1 MKITVP
7 RLAKSLAISLALS
20 LSLASPDVFAD
31 ITIGVTL
38 PLTGPTAGL
47 GIPVKKGLAL
57 WPTTIGGEKINM
69 IVLDDGGD
77 ATQGVKNARRF
88 VDEDHVDIII
98 GSVATPVGVAIA
110 DVASQA
116 HTVQLALSPVDLPEG
131 KGEWTFRLAHS
142 TAVMANALVAH
153 MQKHGVKTLGFI
165 GYTDA
170 YGESWL
176 RDISKQASAAGIT
189 MVDTERFARA
199 DTSVA
204 GQALKLT
211 VANPDAI
218 LVVASGSGAAMPEIA
233 LSERGYK
240 GVVYQTHAAASHDL
254 MRVGGKDVEGAL
266 VVSGPAVVAEQL
278 PASNPSKPMA
288 MEFVTQYEKAY
299 GPDSRNQ
306 FAGHIYDT
314 LLLLNAIVP
323 QALKKAQPGTAQFRA
338 ALKDAIEHDPPL
350 AASQGVLTYSPT
362 DHYGFPP
369 DTGVILKVVNGEF
382 QLQPK

>member
-1 MKITVP
+1 MKLTAP
-7 RLAKSLAISLALS
+7 LLALCMAFS
-20 LSLASPDVFAD
+20 LGVASNNAFAD
-31 ITIGVTL
+31 ITIGVSL
-38 PLTGPTAGL
+38 PLTGPTAAL

-57 WPTTIGGEKINM
+57 WPSSIGGEKVNM

-77 ATQGVKNARRF
+77 PTQGVKNARRF

-110 DVASQA
+110 DVASQS

-131 KGEWTFRLAHS
+131 RGEWTFRLAHS
-142 TAVMANALVAH
+142 TAVMANAVIAH

-176 RDISKQASAAGIT
+176 KDISRLAAAANINV
-189 MVDTERFARA
+189 VDVERFARA
-199 DTSVA
+199 DTTVA
-204 GQALKLT
+204 GQTLKLT

-233 LSERGYK
+233 LVDRGYK
-240 GVVYQTHAAASHDL
+240 GVVYQTHAAASHEL

-278 PASNPSKPMA
+278 PAANPSKQMA
-288 MEFVTQYEKAY
+288 MAYVDQYEKAN
-299 GPDSRNQ
+299 GPGSRNQ
-306 FAGHIYDT
+306 FSAHIYDT
-314 LLLLNAIVP
+314 LLLLNVIVP

-338 ALKDAIEHDPPL
+338 ALKDVIEHDPPL
-350 AASQGVLTYSPT
+350 AVSQGVLSYSPS
-362 DHYGFPP
+362 DHYGFAP

>member
-57 WPTTIGGEKINM
+57 WPTTIGGEKINL

>member
-1 MKITVP
+1 M
-7 RLAKSLAISLALS
+7 RLSIPLLALTS
-20 LSLASPDVFAD
+20 ALLLTAAPGRVLAD

-38 PLTGPTAGL
+38 PLTGPAAGL

-57 WPTTIGGEKINM
+57 WPTTIGGEKINL
-69 IVLDDGGD
+69 IVLDDASD

-110 DVASQA
+110 DVASQS

-131 KGEWTFRLAHS
+131 KGDWTFRLAHS
-142 TAVMANALVAH
+142 TAVMANALVYH
-153 MQKHGVKTLGFI
+153 MQKHGIKTLGFI

-176 RDISKQASAAGIT
+176 KDISKQAAAAGINV
-189 MVDTERFARA
+189 VDVERFARA

-204 GQALKLT
+204 GQALKLA
-211 VANPDAI
+211 VSNPDAI

-266 VVSGPAVVAEQL
+266 VVSGPAVAAEQL
-278 PASNPSKPMA
+278 PATNPSKPMA
-288 MEFVTQYEKAY
+288 MAFVAQYEKAY

-314 LLLLNAIVP
+314 LLLLDAIVP
-323 QALKKAQPGTAQFRA
+323 QALKKAQPGTPQFRA

-362 DHYGFPP
+362 DHYGFPS

>member
-1 MKITVP
+1 M
-7 RLAKSLAISLALS
+7 AFSLGV
-20 LSLASPDVFAD
+20 ASNNAFAD
-31 ITIGVTL
+31 ITIGVSL
-38 PLTGPTAGL
+38 PLTGPTAAL

-57 WPTTIGGEKINM
+57 WPSSIGGEKVNM

-77 ATQGVKNARRF
+77 PTQGVKNARRF

-110 DVASQA
+110 DVASQS

-131 KGEWTFRLAHS
+131 RGEWTFRLAHS
-142 TAVMANALVAH
+142 TAVMANAVIAH

-176 RDISKQASAAGIT
+176 KDISRLAAAANINV
-189 MVDTERFARA
+189 VDVERFARA
-199 DTSVA
+199 DTTVA
-204 GQALKLT
+204 GQTLKLT

-233 LSERGYK
+233 LVDRGYK
-240 GVVYQTHAAASHDL
+240 GVVYQTHAAASHEL

-278 PASNPSKPMA
+278 PAANPSKQMA
-288 MEFVTQYEKAY
+288 MAYVDQYEKAN
-299 GPDSRNQ
+299 GPGSRNQ
-306 FAGHIYDT
+306 FSAHIYDT
-314 LLLLNAIVP
+314 LLLLNVIVP

-338 ALKDAIEHDPPL
+338 ALKDVIEHDPPL
-350 AASQGVLTYSPT
+350 AVSQGVLSYSPS
-362 DHYGFPP
+362 DHYGFAP

>member
-7 RLAKSLAISLALS
+7 RLALSLAISLALS
-20 LSLASPDVFAD
+20 LSLASPDAFAD

-165 GYTDA
+165 GYTRRLRRELVERHFQT
-170 YGESWL
+170 GECCGDHNG
-176 RDISKQASAAGIT
+176 RH
-189 MVDTERFARA
+189 RA
-199 DTSVA
+199 VRPRRY
-204 GQALKLT
+204 QRRRPRALKLT

-254 MRVGGKDVEGAL
+254 MRVRRQGCRRCTGGRQAPPSSPNSCL
-266 VVSGPAVVAEQL
+266 HRIL
-278 PASNPSKPMA
+278 PSQWPWSSS
-288 MEFVTQYEKAY
+288 TQYEKAY

-306 FAGHIYDT
+306 FAGTH
-314 LLLLNAIVP
+314 L
-323 QALKKAQPGTAQFRA
+323 
-338 ALKDAIEHDPPL
+338 
-350 AASQGVLTYSPT
+350 
-362 DHYGFPP
+362 
-369 DTGVILKVVNGEF
+369 
-382 QLQPK
+382 